1 MLSVV
6 VVPRAGR
13 SSIEKLTD
21 GTIQVRV
28 AAPPVDGAANAALM
42 RFLSNVLDVPRSRME
57 IVSGASSRRKRISF
71 VGLTPDELEARLQAA
86 LRG

>member
-1 MLSVV
+1 
-6 VVPRAGR
+6 
-13 SSIEKLTD
+13 
-21 GTIQVRV
+21 
-28 AAPPVDGAANAALM
+28 VDGAANAALL
-42 RFLSNVLDVPRSRME
+42 RFLADMLDVQRSRME